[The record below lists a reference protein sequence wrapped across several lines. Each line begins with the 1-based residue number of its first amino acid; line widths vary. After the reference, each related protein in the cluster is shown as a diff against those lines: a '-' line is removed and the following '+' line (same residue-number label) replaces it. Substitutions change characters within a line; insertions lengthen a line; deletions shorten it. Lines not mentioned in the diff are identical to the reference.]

1 MPPLARS
8 KRLGLS
14 LAVVAGVLL
23 LWCRES
29 DLAYNIAQ
37 QRPILLGR
45 YTESYTF
52 MLLAVTLLAA
62 WLLLA
67 LGTGRSC
74 LPFRQASRQTLF
86 KAAALLFSGF
96 IALFCL
102 DLFLRLSVKHYYEDP
117 EEAGFYR
124 RPPNQHVSG
133 VYHDRPA
140 FPFSYPEPQPGAPPV
155 PYTFTT
161 DAYGFRNVAP
171 APVYAWMAIGD
182 SFTEGSQV
190 SDRDV
195 WVDRL
200 AERLGRPVYNCGI
213 SGGSPLTYLALL
225 KVQGKNISADGALCM
240 LYEGND
246 FRASNFRAEKQGK
259 GSWHGAPGRYLHSSP
274 LRRRL
279 KQTVI
284 RLLGPIGSRR
294 FAGNLAVHTPEH
306 PLYPVSWLP
315 FSVEPGATS
324 RFAFDVKR
332 LEQHLL
338 SRDSFLESRG
348 CRETLR
354 LLKEFRDTCR
364 QQNKTMAVV
373 YAPDAPHVLIDA
385 ICQRVP
391 AAQLH
396 AYMATRVQNLPD
408 PETLKE
414 RLRHGCEVRETV
426 MREFCTAEGIPF
438 LSLTPLLK
446 ARTAAGE
453 QTYFC
458 YDQHW
463 TPAGHQ
469 VVADFLADQLP
480 RLTTAEAPSTP
491 P

>member
-1 MPPLARS
+1 MPSLSRAQ
-8 KRLGLS
+8 RLSLS
-14 LAVVAGVLL
+14 LAVLAGTIL

-45 YTESYTF
+45 YTESYAY

-62 WLLLA
+62 WLLYA
-67 LGTGRSC
+67 LGSSRSC
-74 LPFRQASRQTLF
+74 LPFRQARRQTLF
-86 KAAALLFSGF
+86 KAAALLCSGLL
-96 IALFCL
+96 ALLCI
-102 DLFLRLSVKHYYEDP
+102 DLFLRVSVRHYYEDP

-133 VYHDRPA
+133 VYHDLPA
-140 FPFSYPEPQPGAPPV
+140 FPFSYPQPQPGAPPV
-155 PYTFTT
+155 PYVFTT
-161 DAYGFRNVAP
+161 DAFGFRNSIAAP
-171 APVYAWMAIGD
+171 SYAWMAIGD

-190 SDRDV
+190 SDADV
-195 WVDRL
+195 WVARL
-200 AERLGRPVYNCGI
+200 GERLGRPIYNCGI

-225 KVQGKNISADGALCM
+225 KVQGKNVSADGALCM

-246 FRASNFRAEKQGK
+246 FRASNFRAEKQGR
-259 GSWHGAPGRYLHSSP
+259 GSWYGAPGRYLHSSP
-274 LRRRL
+274 LRRLL
-279 KQTVI
+279 KRQMI
-284 RLLGPIGSRR
+284 RLLGPVGSRR
-294 FAGNLAVHTPEH
+294 FAGNPAVHTSAH

-315 FSVEPGATS
+315 FSVEVGASS

-338 SRDSFLESRG
+338 TREAFEASRG

-364 QQNKTMAVV
+364 QQDKALAVV

-385 ICQRVP
+385 ICARVP
-391 AAQLH
+391 ADQLH
-396 AYMATRVQNLPD
+396 AYMATRVRHLPA

-414 RLRHGCEVRETV
+414 RLRQGCEVRETV
-426 MREFCTAEGIPF
+426 MREFCAAEGIPF
-438 LSLTPLLK
+438 LTLTPMLK

-469 VVADFLADQLP
+469 AVADFLAEQLP
-480 RLTTAEAPSTP
+480 ALMGAAAMATP